1 MSWAQKLSETYDNC
15 QAEVGIFYEDKT
27 PLLPIYHS
35 TQQAHIEVVI
45 DSDSNF
51 RRARVIEDKKDA
63 TTIIPCT
70 ESSAWV
76 ANGRDPHLLF
86 DKLKYVAGDYEQY
99 SNGKSEF
106 DKYIKNLEDWC
117 NSEFGHPTVKIILK
131 YLNRRSLIYDLVF
144 EGLLFV
150 NEKNMLIEEW
160 KDKDAEAPTI
170 FKVSPKQTDAF
181 VRIIVISADGSDSLN
196 IPWQDRSIWESH
208 INYQDSIESN
218 KDFCYIT
225 GDYVPAS
232 RLSPKK
238 IRNAGDGAKIISGN
252 DSSNFTFRGRFS
264 TPNEAF
270 NIGRETTEKAHN
282 ALRWLIAKQGTHND
296 SQAIVAWGTNN
307 EKLPSICADTLT
319 VASSLC
325 PDEDIAFTNEF
336 FAEQFKRAIN
346 GYKSNLK
353 DYNQAIIMGVDS
365 ATPGRL
371 SIFYYREMFALDFI
385 KRIENWHTKC
395 TWKLE
400 YRKVKNGVD
409 DKGKDKFDR
418 VTFVGAPSP
427 KDIAEAAFGVNA
439 KDSLKKSII
448 ERLLPCIVDGA
459 HIPVDIMKN
468 SARRASNPLCMED
481 WEYNKTLSI
490 ACALIK
496 KYYNDKINKEEWQLA
511 LDFENNDRNY
521 LFGRILAYMR
531 DIEESALYQAGES
544 RYTNA
549 EKLQNA
555 YSQYPAKYCNILYK
569 QLRPYLNRLGRKA
582 NYRESEMMS
591 LITRLE
597 NNGFNNTSLNETFL
611 LGYSSQ
617 MNYFKEQRMSNKKD
631 NTDKKS
637 NINDEGDND
646 NE

>member
-1 MSWAQKLSETYDNC
+1 MSWVQKLSQTYDNC
-15 QAEVGIFYEDKT
+15 QSEVGVFYGNKT

-45 DSDSNF
+45 DTDSNY
-51 RRARVIEDKKDA
+51 RRASVINDKNEA

-86 DKLKYVAGDYEQY
+86 DKLKYIAGDYEQY
-99 SNGKSEF
+99 TIEKSEF
-106 DKYIKNLEDWC
+106 DKYIKNLEDWS
-117 NSEFGHPTVKIILK
+117 NSEFGHPIVKIILK
-131 YLNRRSLIYDLVF
+131 YLQRKSLIANLIHD
-144 EGLLFV
+144 GLLFV
-150 NEKNMLIEEW
+150 DENNLLINEW
-160 KDKDAEAPTI
+160 KSKDIETPLI
-170 FKVSPKQTDAF
+170 FKVTPKQTDAF
-181 VRIIVISADGSDSLN
+181 VRFSIISSEGADSLN
-196 IPWQDRSIWESH
+196 IPWRDHSIWESH
-208 INYQDSIESN
+208 IKYQDSIKGN
-218 KDFCYIT
+218 NDYCYIT
-225 GDYVPAS
+225 GDYVPVS

-238 IRNAGDGAKIISGN
+238 IRNTGDGAKLISGN

-270 NIGRETTEKAHN
+270 NIGRETTEKAHD

-307 EKLPSICADTLT
+307 EKLPSICADSLT
-319 VASSLC
+319 VASSLE
-325 PDEDIAFTNEF
+325 PDQDIAFTNEF
-336 FAEQFKRAIN
+336 FAEQFNRAIN

-365 ATPGRL
+365 ATTGRL
-371 SIFYYREMFALDFI
+371 SIFYYREMFALDLI
-385 KRIENWHTKC
+385 SRIEKWHKKC

-409 DKGKDKFDR
+409 DKGKDKYDR
-418 VTFVGAPSP
+418 VTFIGAPSP
-427 KDIAEAAFGVNA
+427 KDIAEAAFGINA

-448 ERLLPCIVDGA
+448 ERLLPCIVDGV

-468 SARRASNPLCMED
+468 AARRASNPLSMDD

-490 ACALIK
+490 ACALVR
-496 KYYNDKINKEEWQLA
+496 KYYNDKINKEEWKLA

-531 DIEESALYQAGES
+531 DIEESALYQANES

-555 YSQYPAKYCNILYK
+555 FSQYPAKYCNILYK

-582 NYRESEMMS
+582 DFRESEMMS
-591 LITRLE
+591 LISKLE

-617 MNYFKEQRMSNKKD
+617 MNYFREQRMNNKKESIV
-631 NTDKKS
+631 NKT